1 MNDAV
6 ERVHALGGLRSS
18 GARALSDCSF
28 VKEKFRRL
36 LFGPADPV
44 AGVTVDVSECAFVSC
59 SVGGEFAVSHG
70 VSMSSI
76 LFDDIRASE
85 GMVVSSASILDGV
98 VVRGGRK
105 SASLWCKPPYGGDV
119 SPEIIDWAKRGM
131 DNVDLAIDFSGLS
144 APDTE
149 VIGIPL
155 SKLRWNPELHV
166 AVSKKWELADR
177 WAELA
182 LPSNS
187 YWRMLLQ
194 RLDDFDCDEGI
205 FSLPLPGDRNYER
218 KREEL
223 ARIEEAGILER

>member
-1 MNDAV
+1 MSDAV
-6 ERVHALGGLRSS
+6 ERVDALGGLRSS

-36 LFGPADPV
+36 LFGPADPL
-44 AGVTVDVSECAFVSC
+44 AGFTVDVSECAFVSC

-70 VSMSSI
+70 VSMSST
-76 LFDDIRASE
+76 LFDNIRASE
-85 GMVVSSASILDGV
+85 SMVVSSASILDGV

-119 SPEIIDWAKRGM
+119 SQEMIDWAKRGM
-131 DNVDLAIDFSGLS
+131 ENVDLAIDFSGLS
-144 APDTE
+144 APETE

-166 AVSKKWELADR
+166 VVSRRWEMSDC
-177 WAELA
+177 WAELE
-182 LPSNS
+182 LPTNS

-194 RLDDFDCDEGI
+194 RLDDFDSDEGI
-205 FSLPLPGDRNYER
+205 FSMPLPGDRNYEI
-218 KREEL
+218 KMEEL
-223 ARIEEAGILER
+223 ARIEEAGLIER